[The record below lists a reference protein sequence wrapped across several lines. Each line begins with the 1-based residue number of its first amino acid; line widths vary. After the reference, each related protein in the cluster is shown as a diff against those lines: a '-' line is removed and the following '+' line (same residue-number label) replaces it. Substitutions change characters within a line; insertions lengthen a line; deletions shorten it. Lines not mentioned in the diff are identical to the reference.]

1 MKGEMLTVLV
11 VVAHLGLFGL
21 RSVTGRVNGLFDD
34 VYLLVE
40 GRARSRGVNGGAGD
54 VGRLVVDGPRGGGVD
69 GVLVDVGGSLEAGAV
84 RGGVDG
90 GADYAEL
97 VAVVGLDTG
106 TILALGNV
114 DDSVGSAV
122 LLVVGVG
129 GLRSDV
135 GRMDG

>member
-1 MKGEMLTVLV
+1 MLTVLV

-21 RSVTGRVNGLFDD
+21 RSVTGRVNRLFDD

-40 GRARSRGVNGGAGD
+40 GRARSRGVN
-54 VGRLVVDGPRGGGVD
+54 
-69 GVLVDVGGSLEAGAV
+69 
-84 RGGVDG
+84 G

-114 DDSVGSAV
+114 DDRV
-122 LLVVGVG
+122 LVDVRLGVV

>member
-1 MKGEMLTVLV
+1 VAVLV
-11 VVAHLGLFGL
+11 VVAHLGFLGL
-21 RSVTGRVNGLFDD
+21 GSVTGRVDGLFDD
-34 VYLLVE
+34 GYLLVE

-54 VGRLVVDGPRGGGVD
+54 VNGRLVVNGPGAGSVDGELVNVGGG
-69 GVLVDVGGSLEAGAV
+69 LEAGAV

-114 DDSVGSAV
+114 NDSVGSAV
-122 LLVVGVG
+122 LVIELDARLGVG
-129 GLRSDV
+129 
-135 GRMDG
+135 